1 MIEVVVSLF
10 IAAIILIAIFYI
22 VSIWI
27 YKRAPSNMCFI
38 RTGFLGT
45 KVCLGRGAIVL
56 PVFHEITW
64 VSLETIKFAVSRAR
78 EQAVLTHDNIRVDI
92 NAELYAH
99 VGQTEAA
106 VLAASRT
113 LGEKTFDA
121 EKVSKLLEAKV
132 VGALRSFAATKTLK
146 ELDENRDAF
155 AQQIKES
162 VSESFAANGLMLE
175 EVTIVSLEQSTKEY
189 FRSDNVFD
197 AEGLKVIT
205 EITSEARRKVHT
217 TENQTTVAIRNKDL
231 TTQLELLEIEPQ
243 EAIARGSQD
252 KDVANEQAKQLREK
266 QTFVL
271 DQRLAVEQRE
281 IENEKSLEQ
290 LRTEPDI
297 AFTDKAREA
306 EVAEISRNLA
316 RERAEREKDIDLA
329 AKERERQE
337 ADIARATAG

>member
-10 IAAIILIAIFYI
+10 IAALILIAIFYI

-99 VGQTEAA
+99 VGHTEAA

-121 EKVSKLLEAKV
+121 EKVRNLLEAKV

-146 ELDENRDAF
+146 ELHENRDAF

-175 EVTIVSLEQSTKEY
+175 EVTIVSLEQ
-189 FRSDNVFD
+189 F
-197 AEGLKVIT
+197 
-205 EITSEARRKVHT
+205 
-217 TENQTTVAIRNKDL
+217 
-231 TTQLELLEIEPQ
+231 ELC
-243 EAIARGSQD
+243 G
-252 KDVANEQAKQLREK
+252 
-266 QTFVL
+266 
-271 DQRLAVEQRE
+271 
-281 IENEKSLEQ
+281 
-290 LRTEPDI
+290 
-297 AFTDKAREA
+297 
-306 EVAEISRNLA
+306 
-316 RERAEREKDIDLA
+316 
-329 AKERERQE
+329 
-337 ADIARATAG
+337 